1 MRGVRFIIVHCK
13 TVLPLALLL
22 FFIVIDVAL
31 ASSGGGGGHEPAAKG
46 WVATD
51 TYRILNFLV
60 LSGVLFFIAKNPVK
74 NFFSSRIKNIKND
87 LADLEQKKI
96 DTEKNLAAYTEK
108 IANLNKESEKIIAD
122 YVSQGEDAKKR
133 IIAEAEAQATKLEET
148 AKLNIEQEFKN
159 AKMKLQQEIAEKSLK
174 QAEKM
179 IKKLISPKD
188 QNRLVDDY
196 LAKVVSS

>member
-1 MRGVRFIIVHCK
+1 MRVVRFIVMHCK
-13 TVLPLALLL
+13 AALPLALLL
-22 FFIVIDVAL
+22 FFIAIGIAV
-31 ASSGGGGGHEPAAKG
+31 ASSGGGGHEPAAKG

-60 LSGVLFFIAKNPVK
+60 LAGFLFFIAKKPVK

-96 DTEKNLAAYTEK
+96 DTEKNLAAYIEK
-108 IANLNKESEKIIAD
+108 IDNLDKESEKIIAD

-133 IIAEAEAQATKLEET
+133 IIAEAEAQAVKLEET
-148 AKLNIEQEFKN
+148 AKRNIEQEFKN
-159 AKMKLQQEIAEKSLK
+159 AKIKLQQEIAEKSLK